1 MDEPSADP
9 PFDGP
14 LERELEEVPDDW
26 RTWWRWRGDGEP
38 ELIVRPFSLAELDA
52 LEREWRGEPVHELE
66 PTRRLRGDQRSREFP
81 TLGPGMYWELRP
93 RRA

>member
-1 MDEPSADP
+1 MNLPP
-9 PFDGP
+9 IPFDGP

-26 RTWWRWRGDGEP
+26 RTWWRWRGDDGP

-52 LEREWRGEPVHELE
+52 LEREWRGESLELE
-66 PTRRLRGDQRSREFP
+66 PARRRGDQRSREFP